1 METLGGWQLV
11 GRGWVLTIFSC
22 CFSCCCC
29 CCGLCTNPWGRERA
43 ETLHLQSPP
52 VSAPRKPT
60 GSHLGVDMWLQSKQR
75 LIGLSCP
82 SPGSDWV
89 WMQGRPALLSGAWVA
104 VGRGFPYPSPLGTQP
119 CPRRQPLL
127 QAQSLRNE
135 RLSGHP

>member
-60 GSHLGVDMWLQSKQR
+60 GSHLSVDMWLQSKQR
-75 LIGLSCP
+75 LIGLSCR
-82 SPGSDWV
+82 GSFSRLRLGLDAGWAGFAF
-89 WMQGRPALLSGAWVA
+89 WSLGGSG
-104 VGRGFPYPSPLGTQP
+104 
-119 CPRRQPLL
+119 
-127 QAQSLRNE
+127 E
-135 RLSGHP
+135 RLSLPVPVGYPALPAAPATPPGPKPAK